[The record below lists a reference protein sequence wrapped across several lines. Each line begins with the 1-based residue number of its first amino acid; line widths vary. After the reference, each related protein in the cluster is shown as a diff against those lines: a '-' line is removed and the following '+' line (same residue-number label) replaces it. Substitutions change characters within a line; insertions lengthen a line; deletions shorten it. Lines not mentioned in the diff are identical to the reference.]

1 MGLAAAKILIVYFSP
16 PLLAPWRLLSLL
28 PVECRRR
35 ITSWKF
41 KVSFICF
48 SFSMCIFV
56 GHSTCLLVVIV
67 AAGEMWSFFLNF
79 GISREIYECRLL
91 FDEKSIFH
99 LLPPRIWEPSLHA
112 SSTGVQRRR
121 RRQNNNNK
129 IKKELLDRRNVVTM
143 REKRL

>member
-1 MGLAAAKILIVYFSP
+1 MGLAAVKILIVYFSP
-16 PLLAPWRLLSLL
+16 PLLALWRLLSLL

-48 SFSMCIFV
+48 SMSIFV

-67 AAGEMWSFFLNF
+67 AAGEMRSFLNF

-112 SSTGVQRRR
+112 PSTGVRRR
-121 RRQNNNNK
+121 QRRQNNNNK
-129 IKKELLDRRNVVTM
+129 IKKELLDWRNVVTM
-143 REKRL
+143 REKRF